1 MRPSLI
7 LGLLFFMGH
16 QVAVAGPGA
25 LPEGKGEVTIGEG
38 ERAIQVYTYKPK
50 GFSNG
55 PIFFVFHGAK
65 RNAEDY
71 RNWSMALAEKHRA
84 VVAAPFFDQDRF
96 LAHLYS
102 WGGILTKDGK
112 IRERKNWS
120 FPLATEVIQS
130 ILKREGDSQR
140 EHYLIGHSGGA
151 QFLTR
156 YAAMEPVTARRVVAA
171 NAGTY
176 PFPRLD
182 WDWGYG
188 FGKLPNDL
196 QKEDRFK
203 KMVET
208 PMTIYLGLADT
219 VPSGENFDASA
230 EADRQGKVRLERG
243 RKFFEYGRKLA
254 REKGWKFNW
263 TKVEVPNVGHDANLM
278 INDLAMEEA
287 LYGKNKAP

>member
-1 MRPSLI
+1 MRFA
-7 LGLLFFMGH
+7 LLFVFGILHFVQMSFASLG
-16 QVAVAGPGA
+16 VA
-25 LPEGKGEVTIGEG
+25 PEGKGEVSVGEG
-38 ERAIQVYTYKPK
+38 DRTIQVFTYKPK

-65 RNAEDY
+65 RNADDY
-71 RNWSMALAEKHRA
+71 RDWSIALAEKHHA
-84 VVAAPFFDQDRF
+84 MVAAPLFDQERF

-112 IRERKNWS
+112 LRDEKGWS
-120 FPLATEVIQS
+120 FPLATEVIQT
-130 ILKREGDSQR
+130 ILKREGDPKR
-140 EHYLIGHSGGA
+140 DHYLIGHSGGG

-156 YAAMEPVTARRVVAA
+156 YVALEPVAAKRVVAA

-176 PFPRLD
+176 AFPRLD

-188 FGKLPNDL
+188 FGKLPKDL

-208 PMTIYLGLADT
+208 PMTIYLGLEDT
-219 VPSGENFDASA
+219 IPSGENFDASA
-230 EADRQGKVRLERG
+230 DANREGKVRLERG
-243 RKFFEYGRKLA
+243 RNFFEYGQKLA
-254 REKGWKFNW
+254 KQKGWKFNW

-278 INDLAMEEA
+278 INDLRIEKA
-287 LYGKNKAP
+287 LGN